1 MIKRIDAKSRS
12 EQPWRICFVGS
23 LWHLKKSPDILI
35 DSVAEC
41 IAKGFKLELTMVGDG
56 SLRPE
61 LEGRARKLG
70 IDECVK
76 FTGQLPPGDAIVKQL
91 DQSDL
96 FILPSRSE
104 GLPRSVL
111 EAMARGLPCIGG
123 NAGGFPELLED
134 RYMVKP
140 ITVQALSRTIIN
152 TITDINAMKEAVRR
166 NVKKASEYR
175 TDILQ
180 KRRVELYTK
189 LKNITQEWFDSR

>member
-1 MIKRIDAKSRS
+1 
-12 EQPWRICFVGS
+12 
-23 LWHLKKSPDILI
+23 
-35 DSVAEC
+35 
-41 IAKGFKLELTMVGDG
+41 
-56 SLRPE
+56 
-61 LEGRARKLG
+61 LG
-70 IDECVK
+70 IVERVK
-76 FTGQLPPGDAIVKQL
+76 FAGQLPPGDAIVEQL

-152 TITDINAMKEAVRR
+152 TITDVNGMKEAVRR

>member
-1 MIKRIDAKSRS
+1 
-12 EQPWRICFVGS
+12 
-23 LWHLKKSPDILI
+23 
-35 DSVAEC
+35 
-41 IAKGFKLELTMVGDG
+41 MVGDG